1 MIEEERK
8 RVEELKRRVQ
18 DEVRA
23 EWEQNRQRQNNGYQS
38 HNSVG
43 SEDSS
48 MGSSD
53 VPSDS
58 MSSED
63 VEKIRQAGSVTNGI
77 TILPPIADVNPELM
91 DSMVSKSRLG
101 YVSPTAN
108 ICIFL
113 TVKIAYQ

>member
-23 EWEQNRQRQNNGYQS
+23 EWEQNRQRQDNGYQS

-43 SEDSS
+43 SENSS
-48 MGSSD
+48 LGSSD
-53 VPSDS
+53 VPSV
-58 MSSED
+58 SSED
-63 VEKIRQAGSVTNGI
+63 VDKTRHGAITTNGI

-91 DSMVSKSRLG
+91 DSMVSKSFGRVILCRAG
-101 YVSPTAN
+101 VLPISVFFCP
-108 ICIFL
+108 
-113 TVKIAYQ
+113 